1 MTLWFKSNT
10 YPLHKTLSLPHARIF
25 LWTKDPKMMSSQGKN
40 NLLCSLQELLEIPPV
55 FLQASG
61 RFVHLPLNYSENKP
75 IKGDLFVL
83 QSVVEHLPAIKGEYC
98 LLSLCS
104 IFCRIRLIRLPDQL
118 NLRCKTS
125 STPKI
130 FSADI

>member
-61 RFVHLPLNYSENKP
+61 RFVHLPLNYSKNKP
-75 IKGDLFVL
+75 VKGDWFVL
-83 QSVVEHLPAIKGEYC
+83 QSVVEHLLAIKGEC
-98 LLSLCS
+98 FLSLCS
-104 IFCRIRLIRLPDQL
+104 IFCIITLILFPDQL
-118 NLRCKTS
+118 NLRCKTLS
-125 STPKI
+125 PPVI
-130 FSADI
+130 FLADI